1 LFDGLDF
8 PGRDFGFGLEE
19 VRPEEG
25 GFGFRGFGLEE
36 VRPEEGGFGFRGFGL
51 EEVRPLTP
59 GFAGVAFFAS
69 ASSR

>member
-8 PGRDFGFGLEE
+8 PRRGFGFGLEE
-19 VRPEEG
+19 VPPEEGGFGFRGFGLEEVPPEEG

-36 VRPEEGGFGFRGFGL
+36 VRSL
-51 EEVRPLTP
+51 AP
-59 GFAGVAFFAS
+59 GFAGVAYFAT